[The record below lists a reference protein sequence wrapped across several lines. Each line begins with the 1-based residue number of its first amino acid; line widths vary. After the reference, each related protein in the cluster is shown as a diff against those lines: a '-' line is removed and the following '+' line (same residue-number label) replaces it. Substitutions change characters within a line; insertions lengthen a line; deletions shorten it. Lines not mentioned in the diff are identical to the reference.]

1 MTPDEL
7 RAVAADGTKLRYA
20 LMELAAK
27 IPDAITLGRG
37 DPDLDTPAHV
47 IAAAR
52 AAVLDGRADRPIAH
66 PGPRRPARGG
76 GRQRAQDTTASPP
89 SRADVLIT
97 DGGQEALY
105 LVMQTLLDP
114 GDEILVPDPR
124 YTSYDEAIA
133 QAGAKMVLVPTYP
146 EDNFDLRPGE
156 VEAAITPATKAI
168 LIISPSNPTSAVVS
182 PANLRAIAEIARKH
196 DLIVISDEIYERYIY
211 APAQQLSV
219 ASLPGMYERTI
230 TLGGFSKTYAM
241 TGWRVGYVI
250 APADFIATLTAVKAA
265 TTGPIAAVAQWAALA
280 AATGPQD
287 IVDRVPRDLQPAAPD
302 DDGGAARPGLHL
314 WRARRARSLSIPTLS
329 SSGIQAFEL
338 SYLLLREGHVLIFPG
353 TAFGDKWVD
362 WLRISLLQ
370 PEDQLALALERMAG
384 VLARHRRHAL
394 RAVGTKRR
402 WQTYCRHR
410 HDSSPWRQT
419 DRAGELWQMH

>member
-1 MTPDEL
+1 MTTRVTPGEIVTPDEL

-37 DPDLDTPAHV
+37 DPDLDTPRHV
-47 IAAAR
+47 IEAAR
-52 AAVLDGRADRPIAH
+52 AAIMDGRADQLLPPAGLEPLREAIAANV
-66 PGPRRPARGG
+66 RRNNGIPA
-76 GRQRAQDTTASPP
+76 AP
-89 SRADVLIT
+89 ADVLVT

-105 LVMQTLLDP
+105 LIMQALLDP

-133 QAGAKMVLVPTYP
+133 QAGAKMVLVPTYA
-146 EDNFDLRPGE
+146 EDNFDLRPAE

-168 LIISPSNPTSAVVS
+168 LIISPSNPTSAVVT
-182 PANLRAIAEIARKH
+182 PASLRAIAEIAKRH
-196 DLIVISDEIYERYIY
+196 DLVVISDEIYERYIY
-211 APAQQLSV
+211 APAQQLST
-219 ASLPGMYERTI
+219 ASLPDMYSRTI

-280 AATGPQD
+280 AATGPQE
-287 IVDRVPRDLQPAAPD
+287 IVDEYREIYNGRRKLMMQGLTNLGFTYGDPQ
-302 DDGGAARPGLHL
+302 GAFFVYTDA
-314 WRARRARSLSIPTLS
+314 S

-370 PEDQLALALERMAG
+370 PQDQLSIALERMGG
-384 VLARHRRHAL
+384 VLARHR
-394 RAVGTKRR
+394 
-402 WQTYCRHR
+402 
-410 HDSSPWRQT
+410 
-419 DRAGELWQMH
+419 